1 MEQLAQLLEHQLNL
15 LNHLSEIIKN
25 ESAALSEQD
34 TDALLTLAEKKSE
47 CLTLLQ
53 SNDSQLSLP
62 ENAQLIKQSEELLDH
77 AQKAKALL
85 VDCKKNNQKNS
96 TLIEHNLASINRLS
110 HALQASRNAFSMTYD
125 DKGQTST
132 ISTLGNNVE
141 A

>member
-1 MEQLAQLLEHQLNL
+1 MEQQAQLLEHQLNL

-53 SNDSQLSLP
+53 SNDAQLSLP
-62 ENAQLIKQSEELLDH
+62 ENAQLIKQSEELFSQ

-85 VDCKKNNQKNS
+85 VDCKKNNQKNA